1 MSLISSVSPLFLLK
15 NSYWSKKYLN
25 TWFTLRGQIL
35 HILIFVSSA
44 LDSFHLT
51 IYLSLYLS
59 HLSPT
64 SLLPSLS
71 PLPTCQLLLRAS
83 WLIQSSLK
91 QRKGWKTSSTAMI
104 SLFLP
109 LSLYSWGSLHGLWCL
124 SLVQRSLTL
133 NSAQLKLWCLQSC
146 DDQWLARARATSD
159 KSSSFV
165 ILQHCVSHCCVDLQI
180 ETFQFEVPYF
190 SFLSLVC
197 I

>member
-1 MSLISSVSPLFLLK
+1 MIHLAWPNSPHSHLCLLCSRLIS
-15 NSYWSKKYLN
+15 LN
-25 TWFTLRGQIL
+25 
-35 HILIFVSSA
+35 H
-44 LDSFHLT
+44 
-51 IYLSLYLS
+51 LSLPLPPPPFSSLSNLS

-165 ILQHCVSHCCVDLQI
+165 ILQHCISHCCVDLQI

>member
-1 MSLISSVSPLFLLK
+1 MSLISSVSPLFLFK

-25 TWFTLRGQIL
+25 TWFTNSPHSHLCLLCSR
-35 HILIFVSSA
+35 LISLNHLSVPLPPPPPPFSS
-44 LDSFHLT
+44 
-51 IYLSLYLS
+51 LSNLS

-109 LSLYSWGSLHGLWCL
+109 LSLYPWGSLHGLWCL

-133 NSAQLKLWCLQSC
+133 NSAQLKLWCLSDARLNTELAPATASVLWWSVAGQS
-146 DDQWLARARATSD
+146 QGHFR
-159 KSSSFV
+159 
-165 ILQHCVSHCCVDLQI
+165 
-180 ETFQFEVPYF
+180 
-190 SFLSLVC
+190 
-197 I
+197 